1 MPSTVQPFLV
11 TRDLDRLTV
20 FYRELLGA
28 EVTQR
33 VPADGPTFF
42 LGLRIGDSDLGL
54 VAEPSAPEAPPRVLL
69 SIDVAEVD
77 ALLPR
82 VEACGGRVNGARG
95 RPAVGAARR
104 ARRDPDGNPVN
115 LTQQPEE
122 PQSAQRG
129 AGRPLR

>member
-42 LGLRIGDSDLGL
+42 LGPRIGDSDLGL
-54 VAEPSAPEAPPRVLL
+54 VAEADSPTGPQRMLLAVL
-69 SIDVAEVD
+69 VADVD
-77 ALLPR
+77 ALLLR
-82 VEACGGRVNGARG
+82 VAELGGTAPDPAQDMPWGHRVAH
-95 RPAVGAARR
+95 VQ
-104 ARRDPDGNPVN
+104 DPDGNTLN
-115 LTQQPEE
+115 LTQQ
-122 PQSAQRG
+122 
-129 AGRPLR
+129 L